1 MVKKRIRSGGPS
13 ADGCENG
20 RAVRRP
26 VRLLLLAFSVLLGAC
41 SATAPSPSPLSTSV
55 PTLAPTEGPTP
66 TPALSPGS
74 SGGALDLAMAAAIAE
89 VEAAV
94 PPLRGLELRAEVPNR
109 ILDAAGLH
117 AELLRLF
124 DEAATPAEYAAQSR
138 FGERMGLLP
147 AGSDL
152 RALQLALFEEQALG
166 FYDQDT
172 RQMTLVERGS
182 GTFGPLERATL
193 AHEYTHAL
201 QDQHFGL
208 ADLGLDD
215 LTQGDRALARLAL
228 IEGDASL
235 LMQQWAAENLSF
247 ADAMKVLLQAL
258 DPRQQAVLAGMPPI
272 LQRQLMFPYLD
283 GLAFVTGLQAAGGW
297 TAVDA
302 AYSRPP
308 DSTEQILHPEKY
320 TVGEGPVAV
329 TPADELGRLG
339 VGWTETLA
347 DTLGELTISVWLEP
361 AAGTKDAAAAAAG
374 WGGDRVTMYEGPDR
388 AWLIAWSTAWDT
400 PADAAE
406 FATAAAAS
414 RVRGVRVVGG
424 GPVAATDRIVLVVLS
439 SDADLLDRLYPP
451 TR

>member
-320 TVGEGPVAV
+320 TVGEGPVAIAS
-329 TPADELGRLG
+329 PDELGRLG
-339 VGWTETLA
+339 AGWTETLA

-361 AAGTKDAAAAAAG
+361 AGGTKDAAAAAAG
-374 WGGDRVTMYEGPDR
+374 WGGDRVTMYEGPDG
-388 AWLIAWSTAWDT
+388 AWLIVWSTAWDT

>member
-1 MVKKRIRSGGPS
+1 MTLGSTSHKLRDACEGPRREMVKKRIRSGGPS

-320 TVGEGPVAV
+320 TVGEGPVAIAS
-329 TPADELGRLG
+329 PDELGRLG
-339 VGWTETLA
+339 AGWTGTL
-347 DTLGELTISVWLEP
+347 P
-361 AAGTKDAAAAAAG
+361 H
-374 WGGDRVTMYEGPDR
+374 
-388 AWLIAWSTAWDT
+388 T
-400 PADAAE
+400 PPPLHP
-406 FATAAAAS
+406 S
-414 RVRGVRVVGG
+414 
-424 GPVAATDRIVLVVLS
+424 P
-439 SDADLLDRLYPP
+439 PP
-451 TR
+451 TREASGEAATPPRARRCPSAPGCWPRPGGTRPPAPAAPRRQRDRRHPPPAGRGRRRGRSWPAPWRRR

>member
-1 MVKKRIRSGGPS
+1 MVKKRTPSGGTEV
-13 ADGCENG
+13 DGCENG
-20 RAVRRP
+20 RVVRRP
-26 VRLLLLAFSVLLGAC
+26 VRLVLLAFSVLLGAC
-41 SATAPSPSPLSTSV
+41 SAMAPSPTPTGTS
-55 PTLAPTEGPTP
+55 APTPAPTDRPTP
-66 TPALSPGS
+66 TPAPSPGP
-74 SGGALDLAMAAAIAE
+74 SGGALEPAVAAAIAE

-94 PPLRGLELRAEVPNR
+94 PPLRGLEPRAAVPNR

-117 AELLRLF
+117 AELVRLF
-124 DEAATPAEYAAQSR
+124 DEAATPAEYAAGSR

-152 RALQLALFEEQALG
+152 RALQLALLEEEALG

-172 RQMTLVERGS
+172 RQMTLVQRRGAA
-182 GTFGPLERATL
+182 FGPLERATL
-193 AHEYTHAL
+193 AHEFTHAL

-215 LTQGDRALARLAL
+215 LAQGDRALARLAL
-228 IEGDASL
+228 VEGDASL

-247 ADAMKVLLQAL
+247 AEALKVLLQAL

-283 GLAFVTGLQAAGGW
+283 GLAFVTGLQAGGGW

-320 TVGEGPVAV
+320 AAGEGPVAV
-329 TPADELGRLG
+329 TAPDDLGRLG
-339 VGWTETLA
+339 AGWTETLA

-374 WGGDRVTMYEGPDR
+374 WGGDRVAMYEGPDG
-388 AWLIAWSTAWDT
+388 AWLIVWSTAWDT
-400 PADAAE
+400 SADGAE
-406 FATAAAAS
+406 FAAAAAAS
-414 RVRGVRVVGG
+414 GGRGVRVVGG
-424 GPVAATDRIVLVVLS
+424 GPPAAPDRFVLVVLA

>member
-1 MVKKRIRSGGPS
+1 
-13 ADGCENG
+13 
-20 RAVRRP
+20 
-26 VRLLLLAFSVLLGAC
+26 
-41 SATAPSPSPLSTSV
+41 
-55 PTLAPTEGPTP
+55 
-66 TPALSPGS
+66 
-74 SGGALDLAMAAAIAE
+74 

-94 PPLRGLELRAEVPNR
+94 PPLRGLEPRAEVQNR

-117 AELLRLF
+117 AELVRLF
-124 DEAATPAEYAAQSR
+124 DEAATPAEYAAGSR
-138 FGERMGLLP
+138 FGERLGLLP

-152 RALQLALFEEQALG
+152 RALQVALLEEEALG

-172 RQMTLVERGS
+172 RQMTLVQRRG
-182 GTFGPLERATL
+182 TAFGPLERATL

-215 LTQGDRALARLAL
+215 LAHGDRALARLAL
-228 IEGDASL
+228 VEGDASL

-247 ADAMKVLLQAL
+247 AEALKVLLQAL
-258 DPRQQAVLAGMPPI
+258 DPRQQAVLASMPPI

-283 GLAFVTGLQAAGGW
+283 GLAFVTGLQAGGGW

-320 TVGEGPVAV
+320 TVGEKPVAV
-329 TPADELGRLG
+329 ASPDDLGRLG

-361 AAGTKDAAAAAAG
+361 AAGATDAAAAAAG
-374 WGGDRVTMYEGPDR
+374 WGGDRVTMYEGPDG
-388 AWLIAWSTAWDT
+388 AWLIVWSTAWDT
-400 PADAAE
+400 SADAAE
-406 FATAAAAS
+406 FAAAAAAS
-414 RVRGVRVVGG
+414 GVRGLRVVGG
-424 GPVAATDRIVLVVLS
+424 GPPAARDRFVLVVFA
-439 SDADLLDRLYPP
+439 SDADLLDRLYP
-451 TR
+451 RMR

>member
-1 MVKKRIRSGGPS
+1 MGLCQN
-13 ADGCENG
+13 A

-26 VRLLLLAFSVLLGAC
+26 VRLVLLAFSVLLGAC
-41 SATAPSPSPLSTSV
+41 SATTPSPTPTFTAV
-55 PTLAPTEGPTP
+55 PTPAPTEGPTP
-66 TPALSPGS
+66 TPALPPGT
-74 SGGALDLAMAAAIAE
+74 SGGTLEPAVAAAIAE

-94 PPLRGLELRAEVPNR
+94 PPLRGLEPRAEVPNR

-138 FGERMGLLP
+138 FGERLGLLP

-152 RALQLALFEEQALG
+152 RALQLALLEEEALG

-172 RQMTLVERGS
+172 RQMTLVQRG
-182 GTFGPLERATL
+182 GAAFGPLERATL

-201 QDQHFGL
+201 QDQHFRL

-215 LTQGDRALARLAL
+215 LAQGDRALARLAL
-228 IEGDASL
+228 VEGDASL
-235 LMQQWAAENLSF
+235 LMQQWAAQNLSF
-247 ADAMKVLLQAL
+247 AEALKVLIQAL

-272 LQRQLMFPYLD
+272 LQRQLTFPYLD
-283 GLAFVTGLQAAGGW
+283 GLTFVTGLQAAGGW

-329 TPADELGRLG
+329 TSPDDLGRLG
-339 VGWTETLA
+339 AGWTETLT
-347 DTLGELTISVWLEP
+347 DTEGELTISVWLEP
-361 AAGTKDAAAAAAG
+361 SAGAKGAGAAAAG
-374 WGGDRVTMYEGPDR
+374 WGGDRVTMYEGPDG
-388 AWLIAWSTAWDT
+388 AWLIVWSTAWDT

-406 FATAAAAS
+406 FAAAAAAS
-414 RVRGVRVVGG
+414 GIPGLRVVGG
-424 GPVAATDRIVLVVLS
+424 GPPAATDRFVLVVLA
-439 SDADLLDRLYPP
+439 SDANLLDRLYPP
-451 TR
+451 MR